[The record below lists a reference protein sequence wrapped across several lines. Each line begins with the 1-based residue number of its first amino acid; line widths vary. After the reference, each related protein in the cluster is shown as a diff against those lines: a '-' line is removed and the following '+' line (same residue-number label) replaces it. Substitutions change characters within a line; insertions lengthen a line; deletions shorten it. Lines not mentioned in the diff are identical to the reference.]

1 MDSVCSSGSRWHR
14 PQVILDWLIL
24 PNKIDECCWPTLAV
38 QESLDRQP
46 AEYQGQYEVQ
56 LGGDDQGPLAGPGQ
70 QQPHEIGVLI
80 PAEYQGQYEVQL
92 GGDDQGPLAGPAI

>member
-1 MDSVCSSGSRWHR
+1 MRASGEGGR
-14 PQVILDWLIL
+14 
-24 PNKIDECCWPTLAV
+24 
-38 QESLDRQP
+38 
-46 AEYQGQYEVQ
+46 GQYEVQ